1 VRPSLA
7 HLLVLPASQGLKFAF
22 LVKSRVDQVK
32 AAMTYSMKSENKLDG
47 ASNFRAWKTRID
59 LILAK
64 NKVLDIVKGK
74 IVELE
79 FEEGKEKEPQNVAV
93 MEKFKD
99 GDINAMSIIVDSIY
113 HLIPY
118 ISHLDSSKMYD
129 ALTNLFSVRNI
140 GQVMSL
146 KNELRDMKMND
157 DDDITSYFVRIS
169 QLRDQ
174 LQTIEEII
182 SKKELV
188 NIVLNGLPKTWDAF
202 AASMN
207 TRKEYPT
214 FEELW
219 TCAQEESRISAKE
232 KPQKKY
238 DDQAFT
244 TRFKNFGNKRKFGSR
259 RKPNQEKDISEIQRF
274 NCRKYGHYKNH
285 CPKLK
290 KRKGTHGA
298 SVAEEKEPTKKTKQ
312 DKTNFFFQRQG
323 NNTLHSSCTYL
334 VCIVS
339 VHILYIY
346 LLEDNMFQEEPYLWN
361 NNKIRIAIIIQ
372 VR

>member
-1 VRPSLA
+1 
-7 HLLVLPASQGLKFAF
+7 
-22 LVKSRVDQVK
+22 
-32 AAMTYSMKSENKLDG
+32 MKSENKLDG

-74 IVELE
+74 IVKPK
-79 FEEGKEKEPQNVAV
+79 FKEGEEKEPQNVAA

-99 GDINAMSIIVDSIY
+99 VDINAMSIIVDSIKD

-118 ISHLDSSKMYD
+118 ISHLDSSKKIYD

-140 GQVMSL
+140 GQAMSL

-157 DDDITSYFVRIS
+157 DDSITSYFVRIS

-174 LQTIEEII
+174 LQAIEEIT
-182 SKKELV
+182 SEKELV

-219 TCAQEESRISAKE
+219 TCCAQEESRINAKE

-244 TRFKNFGNKRKFGSR
+244 TRFKNFRNKRKFGSR
-259 RKPNQEKDISEIQRF
+259 RKPNQEKDISEIQCF
-274 NCRKYGHYKNH
+274 NYQKYGHYRNQ
-285 CPKLK
+285 CP
-290 KRKGTHGA
+290 
-298 SVAEEKEPTKKTKQ
+298 
-312 DKTNFFFQRQG
+312 
-323 NNTLHSSCTYL
+323 
-334 VCIVS
+334 
-339 VHILYIY
+339 
-346 LLEDNMFQEEPYLWN
+346 
-361 NNKIRIAIIIQ
+361 
-372 VR
+372 